1 MEKPQHIIYK
11 PIVTSQDMIARVEA
25 VKYLEYTYGMRGIK
39 PEMMRFRIADDNG
52 EPCKQPGWELDLESY
67 LKEREQKSMFRRVID
82 FFKKK

>member
-1 MEKPQHIIYK
+1 
-11 PIVTSQDMIARVEA
+11 
-25 VKYLEYTYGMRGIK
+25 MRGIK

-67 LKEREQKSMFRRVID
+67 LKEREQKSLFRRVID